1 MTRGS
6 PITSPGGMRG
16 PPAALRAAHPWEPPP
31 PEGLHSTRQHL
42 LDVLVPVEITAPLG
56 TEHPRRVESSTLSH
70 LQTHPDLALCVC
82 AENAAT
88 AASIAPSHSSF
99 QTGKPPEPSSFSF
112 FSPLSPLNYSQ
123 QQEKQRDGTGCW
135 ARANFGGVWGS

>member
-112 FSPLSPLNYSQ
+112 FFPPLSSKLQPA
-123 QQEKQRDGTGCW
+123 TGKPEGW
-135 ARANFGGVWGS
+135 HWVLGKGQFWWGLG